1 MAGAQLDTT
10 DLDEAEK
17 ILINAI
23 DEYLIDNKSEE

>member
-17 ILINAI
+17 TLIDAI
-23 DEYLIDNKSEE
+23 EEYLEDNKSEE